1 MKGHLGAVMTS
12 GLAAIALALALL
24 QAAVLA
30 HSAPR
35 HRAVSA
41 VRPGPTNRFSIPGG
55 RSGIPWLPFDA
66 QKAQQHEDLKSRE
79 GRSPATKP
87 PQEHRAPP
95 PSRQQRMFPPSSGPH
110 PSRRLAA

>member
-12 GLAAIALALALL
+12 GLAAVALALALL

-35 HRAVSA
+35 RQAVSS
-41 VRPGPTNRFSIPGG
+41 VRPGPTNRYSIPGG

-66 QKAQQHEDLKSRE
+66 QKAQPEDRKSRE
-79 GRSPATKP
+79 GRSPVTKP
-87 PQEHRAPP
+87 PEEHRAPP
-95 PSRQQRMFPPSSGPH
+95 PTRQQRMFPPGNGPH
-110 PSRRLAA
+110 PARRAAA